1 MEDLQNDINTIS
13 TISDCSNS
21 DFEETIELIR
31 IFSELSIPERQP
43 FIDTITDDEMMEITS
58 TVYELTDEYV
68 KQHILSFHEQNFH
81 KQMEHEITEYI
92 FENFSCKKSR

>member
-1 MEDLQNDINTIS
+1 MEDIQNDINTIS

-58 TVYELTDEYV
+58 TVYELTDEYI
-68 KQHILSFHEQNFH
+68 KQHIFS
-81 KQMEHEITEYI
+81 IYI
-92 FENFSCKKSR
+92 YY